1 MNYFKAVNRCFFTI
15 LLVSGLTWPRTTTA
29 QITVTPDKPQG
40 IYESGETVKWTLQL
54 SGTSNLKSARY
65 TLKKGGLVIAGEGKV
80 NFNGNNQAEIRYPF
94 DSPGWI
100 LLDIRWGE
108 GDAGKEKVTGG
119 AIADPGKLALSASIP
134 GDFYLFWESKLKDL
148 AGIPANSLLNQEES
162 GIDEVAYWKI
172 SMDNI
177 LGSRIQGQLA
187 RPEKGDK
194 LPALLVVQWAGIYPL
209 QKNWVTERAEQGW
222 LVLNINP
229 HDLPIDEEPEFYQK
243 KSREELKDYWA
254 IGNDNR
260 EESYFLRMYLS
271 CYRAAEYLT
280 QRPDWD
286 GMTLVVMGDSQ
297 GGQQALM
304 TAGLHPGIT
313 ACLAL
318 VPAGFDMLG
327 PEAGRKGG
335 WPQWYDKTEGKN
347 PVNVHEASRYFD
359 VANFIPRIKCPV
371 LVGVGLLDETCPP
384 VGILAALNQ
393 LNGPKEIILLPRSGH
408 QDRND
413 SQKTYKLRKEE
424 VWLPALRRGE
434 APPGAL

>member
-1 MNYFKAVNRCFFTI
+1 MKNFFVVCRSFFTI
-15 LLVSGLTWPRTTTA
+15 LLASGLTWSGAVLA

-54 SGTSNLKSARY
+54 SDTSNLKSASY
-65 TLKKGGLVIAGEGKV
+65 ILKKGGLVITGEGTV
-80 NFNGNNQAEIRYPF
+80 NFNGNNQAEVRYTF
-94 DSPGWI
+94 DSPGWV

-108 GDAGKEKVTGG
+108 EDSGKDKVMGG

-134 GDFYLFWESKLKDL
+134 GDFYLFWESKLKEL
-148 AGIPANSLLNQEES
+148 AGIPANPVLNQEES

-177 LGSRIQGQLA
+177 HGSHIQGQLA
-187 RPEKGDK
+187 RPEKADK
-194 LPALLVVQWAGIYPL
+194 LPALLIVQWAGIYPL
-209 QKNWVTERAEQGW
+209 QKSWATERAAHGW

-229 HDLPIDEEPEFYQK
+229 HDLPIDRRPDFYQEK
-243 KSREELKDYWA
+243 GRGDLKDYWA
-254 IGNDNR
+254 IGNDSR

-286 GMTLVVMGDSQ
+286 GKTLVVMGDSQ

-327 PEAGRKGG
+327 PESGRKGG
-335 WPQWYDKTEGKN
+335 WPQWYDKAEGKN
-347 PVNVHEASRYFD
+347 PSKVHEASRYFD

-384 VGILAALNQ
+384 GGILAGLNQ
-393 LNGPKEIILLPRSGH
+393 LNGPKEIILMPLSGH

-413 SQKTYKLRKEE
+413 SQKNYKVRKEE

-434 APPGAL
+434 ALPGAK

>member
-1 MNYFKAVNRCFFTI
+1 MNYLFTVNRYFFTI
-15 LLVSGLTWPRTTTA
+15 LLVSGLTWSRTTPA

-54 SGTSNLKSARY
+54 SDTSNLKSARY
-65 TLKKGGLVIAGEGKV
+65 TLKKGGLVIAGEGMV
-80 NFNGNNQAEIRYPF
+80 NFNGNNQAEIRYTF

-108 GDAGKEKVTGG
+108 GDTGKDKVTGG
-119 AIADPGKLALSASIP
+119 AIADPGKLELSAPIP
-134 GDFYLFWESKLKDL
+134 GDFYLFWEMKLKEL
-148 AGIPANSLLNQEES
+148 AGIHANPVLNQEES

-177 LGSRIQGQLA
+177 RGSQIQGQLA

-194 LPALLVVQWAGIYPL
+194 LPALLIVQWAGIYPL
-209 QKNWVTERAEQGW
+209 QKSWVTERAEQGW

-229 HDLPIDEEPEFYQK
+229 HDLPIDRDPEFYQK
-243 KSREELKDYWA
+243 KGRGELKDYWA

-286 GMTLVVMGDSQ
+286 GKTLVVMGDSQ

-304 TAGLHPGIT
+304 TAGLFPGIT
-313 ACLAL
+313 GCLAL

-335 WPQWYDKTEGKN
+335 WPQWYDKTDGKD
-347 PVNVHEASRYFD
+347 PKKVRETSRYFD
-359 VANFIPRIKCPV
+359 VANFIPALRCPV

-384 VGILAALNQ
+384 EGILAGLNQ
-393 LNGPKEIILLPRSGH
+393 LKIHKEIILLPESGH
-408 QDRND
+408 QDRNG
-413 SQKTYKLRKEE
+413 SQEVYKSRKED
-424 VWLPALRRGE
+424 VWLPDLKKGRNPCAVK
-434 APPGAL
+434 